1 MQPRRGADGGGPDGG
16 MVTTVRRSEGWSG
29 AGCALRAVRR
39 QARRWSLNL
48 QRLEMLFTRFRG
60 SYTIIRGQ
68 SLQQVTVPTNSPNT
82 PNKAKTGQIG
92 QKWQS
97 AQNSPKIGQAPRK
110 PQNHTT
116 LPPIR
121 TAGCWHPYLC
131 PMAEHS
137 LPCILPAIRR
147 ANRSSLPLPTCCGI
161 VLSPVARV

>member
-1 MQPRRGADGGGPDGG
+1 MQPLRGADGGGPVGG
-16 MVTTVRRSEGWSG
+16 TVTTVRRSEGRSG

-92 QKWQS
+92 QKWQKCPE
-97 AQNSPKIGQAPRK
+97 Q
-110 PQNHTT
+110 PQNRPGAQKTSKSHNN
-116 LPPIR
+116 
-121 TAGCWHPYLC
+121 Y
-131 PMAEHS
+131 
-137 LPCILPAIRR
+137 
-147 ANRSSLPLPTCCGI
+147 LPLGVVFDPENQI
-161 VLSPVARV
+161 LLSTRVRDRARADP